1 MAHKHL
7 FITPYVLDTAQ
18 LECMVELHGH
28 GSLSDEE

>member
-7 FITPYVLDTAQ
+7 FSTPYVPDTAQ
-18 LECMVELHGH
+18 LECMVEFHGC

>member
-7 FITPYVLDTAQ
+7 FSTLYVLDTAQ
-18 LECMVELHGH
+18 LERMVELHGH